1 MFYESKSCRVIQN
14 YLLQEKK
21 LIKNSNFF
29 QRLKILVDFPT
40 WSDDEAKEE
49 KEEEQEQEQEEEE
62 EEEEEEEKEEKSIS
76 HRRRRQRSN
85 PMVILGAGSYSTAF
99 L

>member
-1 MFYESKSCRVIQN
+1 MSRIIQN

-49 KEEEQEQEQEEEE
+49 KEEEQEQEEKEEEE
-62 EEEEEEEKEEKSIS
+62 EEQKEKEKKK
-76 HRRRRQRSN
+76 
-85 PMVILGAGSYSTAF
+85 
-99 L
+99 